1 VKRCSPTR
9 DDETRHL
16 CPEHGLI
23 GVGVILERNI
33 ERIPNAGKRRHGKRW
48 PGQQRKAPGDRFR
61 AVATRLSLDN
71 RNQTTQN
78 QLPAHPNRRCQDVQ
92 KHADSDKRDSHP
104 PIVSPLRRPYS
115 TGMQPASRQSGGKT
129 PPLRPCGRHFE
140 ILNRLFNAFHSVK
153 AATILGIMSVATPRT
168 LEAALN
174 ALREAPDAHFLA
186 GGTDFMVE
194 VNAGHRRPGSVIALS
209 RVPELRT
216 ISTTDTTMRIGA
228 GVTYADFARP
238 PIADVH
244 PALAAAART
253 VGSPQI
259 RNAGTIGGNVGTAS
273 PAGDTLPVLA
283 ALDATIELMSVD
295 GSVRLVSWRE
305 FFVGVKRTSRQT
317 NELIA
322 AVHVPLLDSRQDYL
336 KVGTRNAM
344 VISVAGLA
352 LVVDFGGRN
361 VRVGLGSVGPVPLR
375 ADDAET
381 WIGSHIDWDSRT
393 VPDPRSYETFGT
405 MVADAAKPI
414 SDHRSTA
421 EYRRHAVGVMAQ
433 RALMRLV

>member
-1 VKRCSPTR
+1 MP
-9 DDETRHL
+9 
-16 CPEHGLI
+16 
-23 GVGVILERNI
+23 
-33 ERIPNAGKRRHGKRW
+33 
-48 PGQQRKAPGDRFR
+48 
-61 AVATRLSLDN
+61 
-71 RNQTTQN
+71 
-78 QLPAHPNRRCQDVQ
+78 
-92 KHADSDKRDSHP
+92 
-104 PIVSPLRRPYS
+104 
-115 TGMQPASRQSGGKT
+115 
-129 PPLRPCGRHFE
+129 
-140 ILNRLFNAFHSVK
+140 
-153 AATILGIMSVATPRT
+153 VATPRS
-168 LEAALN
+168 LEAALS
-174 ALREAPDAHFLA
+174 ALKAAPESQFLA

-216 ISTTDTTMRIGA
+216 ITTSIDSSTMRIGA

-238 PIADVH
+238 PIADAH
-244 PALAAAART
+244 PALAASARS

-295 GSVRLVSWRE
+295 GAVRMVPWRE
-305 FFVGVKRTSRQT
+305 FFVGVKRTSRRPD
-317 NELIA
+317 ELIT
-322 AVHVPLLDSRQDYL
+322 AVHVPLLDSHQDYL

-375 ADDAET
+375 CEEAER
-381 WIGSHIDWDSRT
+381 WVVDHIDWDART
-393 VPDPRSYETFGT
+393 VPDPRSYETFGAL
-405 MVADAAKPI
+405 VAEAAKPI
-414 SDHRSTA
+414 TDHRSTA